1 MLTIQQ
7 EKLKKDMDYLKKI
20 TRYAAYNYDGL
31 PASYISRMQYKRKE
45 FLKWFNSEKYIHSI
59 GIKLIIDNLQDDSF
73 FKENGFLY
81 SFDKET
87 IMKDI
92 MQNTVIHEEWFFNPD
107 NSVKTSG
114 ILKHEG
120 RASNGN

>member
-1 MLTIQQ
+1 MSTLEE
-7 EKLKKDMDYLKKI
+7 EKLKKDMEYLKKL
-20 TRYAAYNYDGL
+20 TRYVSYNYDGL
-31 PASYISRMQYKRKE
+31 PASYINIMKRNRKD

-59 GIKLIIDNLQDDSF
+59 GIKLIIDNLQGNSF

-92 MQNTVIHEEWFFNPD
+92 MQNTVIHEAWFFNPD
-107 NSVKTSG
+107 NSIKTSG
-114 ILKHEG
+114 IIKHEG
-120 RASNGN
+120 RDHK